1 MNPSDPSAITILFA
15 TETCNAE
22 DLSESA
28 ENTLVSAG
36 YTVVRHSVSEIE
48 AEELCSKPV
57 VLVIA
62 STWGEGE
69 PPTDAE
75 DFHAE
80 LISKEPVGL
89 TATQFSALAL
99 GDSSYECFCQC
110 GKDFDEQLVRH
121 GAKRLLARVDCDV
134 DFEDSYDGWIT
145 TVLGA

>member
-1 MNPSDPSAITILFA
+1 MSPSDPSAITTLFA
-15 TETCNAE
+15 AEACNAE

-36 YTVVRHSVSEIE
+36 YTVVRNSVSEIE
-48 AEELCSKPV
+48 AEELRSKWV

-80 LISKEPVGL
+80 FISKEPMGL
-89 TATQFSALAL
+89 TATQFSVLAL
-99 GDSSYECFCQC
+99 GDSSYECFCQWE
-110 GKDFDEQLVRH
+110 KDFDEQLVCR
-121 GAKRLLARVDCDV
+121 GAKRLLAQVDCDL
-134 DFEDSYDGWIT
+134 DFEDSYDGWIIS
-145 TVLGA
+145 VLGA